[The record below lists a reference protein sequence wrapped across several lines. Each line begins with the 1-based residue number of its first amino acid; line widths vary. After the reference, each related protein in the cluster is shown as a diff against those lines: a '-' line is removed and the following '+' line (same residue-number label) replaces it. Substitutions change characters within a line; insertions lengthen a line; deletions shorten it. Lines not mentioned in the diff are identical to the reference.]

1 MSIAEAF
8 HSPAIWAAL
17 SFLLLIAE
25 TLTGDG
31 SLLAFGISG
40 FLTSLLLWMFNPGC
54 HVLWIVTAFFWIG
67 VVLAFFL
74 RRLLKKTEKHQGDI
88 NTF

>member
-1 MSIAEAF
+1 MSISDAF
-8 HSPAIWAAL
+8 HSPAIWVAISL
-17 SFLLLIAE
+17 VLLITE
-25 TLTGDG
+25 TLSGDG
-31 SLLAFGISG
+31 SLLAFSISG
-40 FLTSLLLWMFNPGC
+40 FLTSFLLWMFRPAC
-54 HVLWIVTAFFWIG
+54 HALWIIAAFFWIG